1 MKTPLILLNCL
12 LAGGVCFAFIS
23 NIKSLS
29 QEEQVVPV
37 KRDRKNLVI
46 DKTPAAE
53 APVVFT
59 KDQQIQTILTANILN
74 PDRSPN
80 TGARAQNRRVQLTL
94 VGTFKIGKSEGAI
107 IRIRG
112 AVNQNRFMQM
122 GGGMFGMP
130 GMGMPG
136 MGMPGM
142 GMGMGGPGMMP
153 GGQGNVQQQTAQGQ
167 NNQQN
172 MGPRRNA
179 GRAEGRGGM
188 MAGTDNRMR
197 FSSMMRQ
204 MSGEEE
210 DADSATTGTKQYV
223 KVGETLASGHTLV
236 EVQRFKVILSRGGSK
251 TELLLEDPSKNQVRR
266 SSTARMSAGQRFMQN
281 SLNSQRQMMQMMQQM
296 SWGMNRAMQNLN
308 RSIGSGGGNGGRG
321 GGRR

>member
-46 DKTPAAE
+46 DKTPAAA

-80 TGARAQNRRVQLTL
+80 TGARAQNRRVQLSL

-142 GMGMGGPGMMP
+142 GGPGMIPGGPGNFQN
-153 GGQGNVQQQTAQGQ
+153 GVQAQ

-172 MGPRRNA
+172 IGPRRNA

-281 SLNSQRQMMQMMQQM
+281 SLNSQRQMMQMMQRM

-308 RSIGSGGGNGGRG
+308 RSGGSGGSGGRG

>member
-12 LAGGVCFAFIS
+12 LAGGVCFAFVS

-29 QEEQVVPV
+29 KEEQVVPV
-37 KRDRKNLVI
+37 KRERKQI
-46 DKTPAAE
+46 RQDDGQQQTPA
-53 APVVFT
+53 VVYT
-59 KDQQIQTILTANILN
+59 KDQQLQSILTANILN
-74 PDRSPN
+74 PERSPN
-80 TGARAQNRRVQLTL
+80 TGAQGRNRRVQLSL

-107 IRIRG
+107 IRVRG

-130 GMGMPG
+130 GMGSPAQQG
-136 MGMPGM
+136 M
-142 GMGMGGPGMMP
+142 
-153 GGQGNVQQQTAQGQ
+153 QQNNTQQQSTE
-167 NNQQN
+167 
-172 MGPRRNA
+172 PRRNA
-179 GRAEGRGGM
+179 GRSEGRGGM
-188 MAGTDNRMR
+188 MSGTDNRMR
-197 FSSMMRQ
+197 FSSIFRQ

-266 SSTARMSAGQRFMQN
+266 SSSRRMSAGQRFMQN
-281 SLNSQRQMMQMMQQM
+281 SLNSQRQMMQMMQRM
-296 SWGMNRAMQNLN
+296 SWGMSRAMQNLN
-308 RSIGSGGGNGGRG
+308 RSIQSGGGNGGRG

>member
-12 LAGGVCFAFIS
+12 LAGGVCFAFVS

-29 QEEQVVPV
+29 KEEQVVPV
-37 KRDRKNLVI
+37 KRERKQIRQNNVQNQ
-46 DKTPAAE
+46 TPA
-53 APVVFT
+53 VVYT
-59 KDQQIQTILTANILN
+59 KEQQLQSILTANILN

-80 TGARAQNRRVQLTL
+80 TGARGRNRRVQLSL

-107 IRIRG
+107 IRVRG

-136 MGMPGM
+136 MGSPAQQGM
-142 GMGMGGPGMMP
+142 
-153 GGQGNVQQQTAQGQ
+153 QQNNTQQQNA
-167 NNQQN
+167 
-172 MGPRRNA
+172 GPRRNA
-179 GRAEGRGGM
+179 GRSEGRGGM
-188 MAGTDNRMR
+188 MSGTDNRMR
-197 FSSMMRQ
+197 FSSIFRQ

-266 SSTARMSAGQRFMQN
+266 SSYRRMSAGQRFMQN
-281 SLNSQRQMMQMMQQM
+281 SLNSQRQMMQMMQRM

-308 RSIGSGGGNGGRG
+308 RSIQSGGGNGGRG

>member
-23 NIKSLS
+23 NIKSIS

-37 KRDRKNLVI
+37 KRDRKNLI
-46 DKTPAAE
+46 STNAPAAE

-59 KDQQIQTILTANILN
+59 KDQQLQTILTANILN

-80 TGARAQNRRVQLTL
+80 TGARAQNRRVQLSL

-142 GMGMGGPGMMP
+142 GMPMGGPGVLP
-153 GGQGNVQQQTAQGQ
+153 GNQVNVQQ

-172 MGPRRNA
+172 VDPRRNA

-236 EVQRFKVILSRGGSK
+236 EVQRFKVILSRGGTK

-266 SSTARMSAGQRFMQN
+266 STATRMSAGQRFMQN
-281 SLNSQRQMMQMMQQM
+281 SLNSQRQMMQMMQRM

>member
-12 LAGGVCFAFIS
+12 LAGGVCFAFVS

-29 QEEQVVPV
+29 KEEQVVPV
-37 KRDRKNLVI
+37 KRERKQLRQN
-46 DKTPAAE
+46 DTQNTA
-53 APVVFT
+53 APVVYSP
-59 KDQQIQTILTANILN
+59 QEQMQTILSANILN

-80 TGARAQNRRVQLTL
+80 TGARGRNRRVQLSL

-107 IRIRG
+107 IRVRG

-130 GMGMPG
+130 GMPG

-142 GMGMGGPGMMP
+142 GMPGAF
-153 GGQGNVQQQTAQGQ
+153 GSQNANGQQQ
-167 NNQQN
+167 NV
-172 MGPRRNA
+172 GPRRNA
-179 GRAEGRGGM
+179 GRSEGQGGM
-188 MAGTDNRMR
+188 MSGADNRMR
-197 FSSMMRQ
+197 FTSMFRQ
-204 MSGEEE
+204 MSGDVE

-223 KVGETLASGHTLV
+223 KIGETLSSGHTLV

-266 SSTARMSAGQRFMQN
+266 STTRRMSAGQQFMQN
-281 SLNSQRQMMQMMQQM
+281 SLNSQRQMMQMMQRM
-296 SWGMNRAMQNLN
+296 SWGMNRAMQNLQ
-308 RSIGSGGGNGGRG
+308 RSTSGGGNGGRG

>member
-12 LAGGVCFAFIS
+12 LAGGVCFAFVS
-23 NIKSLS
+23 NIRALS
-29 QEEQVVPV
+29 KDEQVVPV
-37 KRDRKNLVI
+37 KRERKQLKNDGLPLA
-46 DKTPAAE
+46 PAA
-53 APVVFT
+53 PVFT
-59 KDQQIQTILTANILN
+59 REQQIQSILTANILN

-80 TGARAQNRRVQLTL
+80 TGARGHNRRVQLSL

-107 IRIRG
+107 IRVKG
-112 AVNQNRFMQM
+112 AAAPNRFMQM

-130 GMGMPG
+130 GMGGRMF
-136 MGMPGM
+136 
-142 GMGMGGPGMMP
+142 GMGGMGGMAQPGANNAA
-153 GGQGNVQQQTAQGQ
+153 QGNNIQSG
-167 NNQQN
+167 
-172 MGPRRNA
+172 GPRRNA
-179 GRAEGRGGM
+179 GTSEGRGGM
-188 MAGTDNRMR
+188 MSGSDRRMR
-197 FSSMMRQ
+197 FSSMFRQ
-204 MSGEEE
+204 MSGTEE

-223 KVGETLASGHTLV
+223 KVGETLSSGHTLV

-266 SSTARMSAGQRFMQN
+266 STARRMSAGQQFMQN